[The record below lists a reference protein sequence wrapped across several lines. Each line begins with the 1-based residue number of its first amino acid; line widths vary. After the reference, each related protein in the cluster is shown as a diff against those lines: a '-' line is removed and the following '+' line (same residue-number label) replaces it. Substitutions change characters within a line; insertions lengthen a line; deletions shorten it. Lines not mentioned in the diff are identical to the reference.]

1 MMRAIL
7 PILQIDTE
15 FQKLIPPLT
24 NEEFAQLENNIL
36 NEGCRDPICMWRGF
50 IIDGHNRYKICHKHG
65 IEFKIVELH
74 LTSREDVM
82 SWICTNQLGR
92 RNISEE
98 TRRYLIGKK
107 YEAEKAVGIMNSLG
121 TNQHTI
127 ESDIE
132 RKPHTSKT
140 ARRIGREFH
149 VSHSTVNKY
158 AKYSRAIDK
167 LNEDMPE
174 VAEGIKDGKIK
185 ISQDNLLQLV
195 KKPKEEIT
203 QIVDNIYKR
212 QQDPRNPN
220 KSENVHIFTSDL
232 PQKTTGTVKD
242 MPKFDPDSYVS
253 SLSLTI
259 PSWVSSIKR
268 AYDNSDME
276 HVSISAKKV
285 LVTELENL
293 IGISK
298 YIKNK
303 LEE

>member
-1 MMRAIL
+1 MRAIL

-24 NEEFAQLENNIL
+24 NEEFTQLENNIL
-36 NEGCRDPICMWRGF
+36 QEGCRDPICIWRGL

-65 IEFKIVELH
+65 IEFKVVDIH
-74 LTSREDVM
+74 LNSREDVM

-107 YEAEKAVGIMNSLG
+107 YEAEKAVGIMNSIG

-127 ESDIE
+127 DSGIE
-132 RKPHTSKT
+132 KKPHTSKT
-140 ARRIGREFH
+140 ARRIGLEYH

-167 LNEDMPE
+167 LNENMPD
-174 VAEGIKDGKIK
+174 VAKGIKDGKIK

-203 QIVDNIYKR
+203 QIVDTIYKR

-220 KSENVHIFTSDL
+220 RSENVHIFTSDL
-232 PQKTTGTVKD
+232 PNKQTGTVKD

-259 PSWVSSIKR
+259 PSWISSIKR
-268 AYDNSDME
+268 TYDNSDLA
-276 HVSISAKKV
+276 HVSARARKI

-293 IGISK
+293 IEISK